1 MRKFFAY
8 SASILLCLVPFI
20 VLAQKTGDVSAVQNP
35 LNPFYSNIPGFIS
48 GVLKVMVQIG
58 LPIVALFLLIAG
70 FKFASA
76 GGNESKL
83 KDAKENFKYVII
95 GALLILGA
103 WVIAT
108 LIGNTVSQVVG
119 TQVRLN

>member
-1 MRKFFAY
+1 MNKRTKIARVLFLAIC
-8 SASILLCLVPFI
+8 SVPCVAIAATGASGSMI
-20 VLAQKTGDVSAVQNP
+20 QNP
-35 LNPFYSNIPGFIS
+35 LDSAYSSIPLFIAGF
-48 GVLKVMVQIG
+48 LKVMVEVG

-70 FKFASA
+70 FRFVSA

-83 KDAKENFKYVII
+83 SEAKENFKFVII

-108 LIGNTVSQVVG
+108 LIGNTVSQVIG
-119 TQVRLN
+119 S